1 MVTIHHVG
9 GPGRF
14 THTALDRISTHGDT
28 HEVSK
33 SGAEYLCDEL
43 GHFERLDATEAEF
56 REVNDDDAEDTGEA
70 LESADDKAD
79 AMLIE
84 AGECPW
90 CDDYE
95 GENVG
100 QHASSAH
107 PDAWN
112 DYKED

>member
-1 MVTIHHVG
+1 MVTIRHVS
-9 GPGRF
+9 GPARF
-14 THTALDRISTHGDT
+14 THAALDSTSIHGDT
-28 HEVSK
+28 HEVSDG
-33 SGAEYLCDEL
+33 GAEYLCDAL
-43 GHFERLDATEAEF
+43 GHFERLDVTEAEF
-56 REVNDDDAEDTGEA
+56 REIDGNDAGDTAKE
-70 LESADDKAD
+70 LESADDKTD

-107 PDAWN
+107 PDLWDN
-112 DYKED
+112 YKEA